1 MSSYPEQVPKT
12 SSMDKFVF
20 SLSVSSGVKS
30 DLQAQLESL
39 NSRIDRIVNEVLVG
53 DLPLVKFV
61 LQTSHDKKELK
72 KFAKA
77 IDRVADLIE
86 THDKIESKLTVIQAA
101 EKDPEWL
108 ALTFGDF
115 SHEIENDISSLTED

>member
-1 MSSYPEQVPKT
+1 MSSYPEKIPKT
-12 SSMDKFVF
+12 SAVDKFVF

-30 DLQAQLESL
+30 DLQSQLDSL
-39 NSRIDRIVNEVLVG
+39 NSRIERIVNEVLVG

-61 LQTSHDKKELK
+61 LQTSHDKNELK
-72 KFAKA
+72 KLAKA

-115 SHEIENDISSLTED
+115 SNEVENDISSLTEG